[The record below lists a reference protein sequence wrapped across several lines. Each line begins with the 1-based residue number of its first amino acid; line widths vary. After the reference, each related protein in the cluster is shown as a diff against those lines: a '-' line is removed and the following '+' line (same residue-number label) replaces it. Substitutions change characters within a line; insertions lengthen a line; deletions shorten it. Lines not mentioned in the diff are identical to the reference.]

1 MKVAI
6 RFIYNYAAAPS
17 CHIIDM
23 DGDTWHQFLD
33 GDQKAISCHL
43 LNMDVEA
50 DKIQTVSWFLM
61 DGLEDILLT
70 ASPKSAVRIFDKS
83 TLRMFLQ
90 PFLDM
95 NTSLSCN
102 QVSRIVNIVREYHG
116 FDKKK
121 QPTVNDLTALSAD
134 EVMEKKRI
142 GKGTLQIIQETL
154 ACYGLAFRNN

>member
-1 MKVAI
+1 
-6 RFIYNYAAAPS
+6 
-17 CHIIDM
+17 M

-43 LNMDVEA
+43 LNMDAEA

-61 DGLEDILLT
+61 DGLEDILQT

-90 PFLDM
+90 PFLEM

-102 QVSRIVNIVREYHG
+102 QVSSIVNIVKTKHG
-116 FDKKK
+116 YGKG
-121 QPTVNDLTALSAD
+121 QHPTVNDLTSMTVEELTNANRLGKANIKILTDLLTVYGMSF
-134 EVMEKKRI
+134 KK
-142 GKGTLQIIQETL
+142 E
-154 ACYGLAFRNN
+154 